1 MPTDVALPAPQGLR
15 RDVALGDERRLV
27 SLEVVHVG
35 HSALV
40 LGAGRDIV
48 PVTAPDRWLV
58 PGGFQVT
65 SEEDWATLHDLARRA
80 GAAGWTVTCAAWRD
94 AATPCDLTV
103 ARALAVRTAHDAAA
117 APPYAGPTPPKRS
130 AQHRAA
136 RDHGV
141 QGPAVPNPAV
151 PNPAVPNPA
160 VPNPAVPNPAVQ
172 DRAAWLAEW
181 SATSPAGTPA
191 SLDEARRPLLALAAD
206 ALAGAPGA
214 LFGLVGAGPGTTP
227 TGDDL
232 VVGLLAGLQA
242 TGELAR
248 ARRLGEDVLG
258 LLDRTTRASRHE
270 LAAAAD
276 GRFGEA
282 LLDVVAAL
290 TAPTARAG
298 ELATAAARLA
308 TWGASSGRDQAHG
321 AALAARPPQTTP

>member
-15 RDVALGDERRLV
+15 RDVALSVERRLV

-40 LGAGRDIV
+40 LGAGRDLV

-65 SEEDWATLHDLARRA
+65 GQEDWAALHDLTRRA
-80 GAAGWTVTCAAWRD
+80 AAMGWTVTCAAWLD
-94 AATPCDLTV
+94 AAAPCDLTV
-103 ARALAVRTAHDAAA
+103 ATAQRLAVQ
-117 APPYAGPTPPKRS
+117 G
-130 AQHRAA
+130 RA
-136 RDHGV
+136 V
-141 QGPAVPNPAV
+141 QGR
-151 PNPAVPNPA
+151 
-160 VPNPAVPNPAVQ
+160 AVQ
-172 DRAAWLAEW
+172 GRATQDRAVQGRAAWLADW
-181 SATSPAGTPA
+181 STTSPAGVPA
-191 SLDEARRPLLALAAD
+191 SLDEARRPLLALAAH
-206 ALAGAPGA
+206 ALAEAPGA
-214 LFGLVGAGPGTTP
+214 LGRLVGAGPGTTP

-232 VVGLLAGLQA
+232 VVGLLAGLRA
-242 TGELAR
+242 TGDLPR

-258 LLDRTTRASRHE
+258 LLERTTRASRHE

-282 LLDVVAAL
+282 LLDVVTAL

-298 ELATAAARLA
+298 ELASAAARLA